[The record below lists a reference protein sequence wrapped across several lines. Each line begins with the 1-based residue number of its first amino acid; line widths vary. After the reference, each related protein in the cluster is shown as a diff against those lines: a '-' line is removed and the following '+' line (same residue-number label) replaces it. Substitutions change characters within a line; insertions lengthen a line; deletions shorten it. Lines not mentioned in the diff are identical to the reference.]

1 MDPEIGRLPVIHY
14 STSTSDLSGDHLSQE
29 SSSSSSSPSKGFSKR
44 EILACFI
51 IIIQGLALLVSLQ
64 QLARAGVA
72 SQFSS
77 YSEAKLHT
85 WMSVNGKPSI
95 YHEKYFLEASKN
107 KDSTTPFFDPP
118 THYPADAGLVSRVW
132 HSNGSPAINSG
143 LQKGS
148 CWCSGDDYCMC
159 TPSLAIDMILT
170 SGPDHIWMVQRATGG
185 LMALMG
191 GFNEVGETVEEAAR
205 REMKEEMNLDLPGQ
219 EIRLFGV
226 YSDPKRDQRKH
237 AVSVVFLMD
246 VPADVVPVAGDDAS
260 SLHRVPLDAIDGID
274 MFIDHKTVLRD
285 YLLMR
290 NRQMSHSDINS
301 TPQQISAGT
310 EPFKR
315 STCST
320 L

>member
-132 HSNGSPAINSG
+132 HSNGSPAINNG

-205 REMKEEMNLDLPGQ
+205 REMKEEMNLDLPGKKSASLVCTATPR
-219 EIRLFGV
+219 ETNENTLFP
-226 YSDPKRDQRKH
+226 S
-237 AVSVVFLMD
+237 SFLWT
-246 VPADVVPVAGDDAS
+246 
-260 SLHRVPLDAIDGID
+260 
-274 MFIDHKTVLRD
+274 F
-285 YLLMR
+285 LLMSSQSR
-290 NRQMSHSDINS
+290 AMTRQVYTAYLWMPS
-301 TPQQISAGT
+301 TALI
-310 EPFKR
+310 
-315 STCST
+315 CSLT
-320 L
+320 TKLCSGITF